1 MKNRITAILSIF
13 LLLFSTGLPASAALH
28 PLSMLQH
35 NRTTGV
41 SDIDLTIS
49 LDWDPAKVNQTVT
62 PRGMTIAETESAVR
76 SFAAS
81 LFGMTNGLHRL
92 RNIYIHTNRK
102 AWATADIRYIGT
114 KSGRSSASVAA
125 WQVPNQQITMYV
137 YETKTETDDYPG
149 PVMAHEMGH
158 YLYGIFDE
166 YREQPGKDAYT
177 IAELLQKG
185 WLDDPATDDD
195 GTQPSIMNQHWE
207 YPNWFSHGGGYSGS
221 ASKRNTAQYRAY
233 QKSIW
238 ETLSSA
244 PSTDPE
250 YARRYNRRQF
260 EAFIGKRVGS
270 SADLKA
276 PKSGNLS
283 GYDDALNI
291 VWVDAPVL
299 NLVLLD
305 SAISASRWD
314 EARNGA
320 ANLARNLPAGGYL
333 QVQSGNSTGLARALV
348 SEANRTALANQAG
361 QVQQA
366 AVVSLEAALVA
377 ALSQV
382 RAYRSTL
389 QYNQVTNLYLITAAN
404 PTVSASLIDELK
416 QLNVAARVFFLAP
429 QAGVTAA
436 KSSVRPE
443 PKPIKSSVQAGDQIY
458 LSQLGRETGGSFS
471 TINSSG
477 ELATELFT
485 AANESEGLGLAVLN
499 SADVSRLAAGQRLE
513 MRFVVGGYDPL
524 PMIIMEVSPD
534 EMARLTPSLVDPS
547 GKTITSA
554 TTGVIMEADTE
565 NGGWFWMLDPD
576 QYAGA
581 YGAWTA
587 VLTAKEAVSN
597 DLGMLAAGIS
607 PLLLQMDV
615 LQRPISGNLLEVS
628 LRLDRPV
635 LQANVRADIYDE
647 SGKKLHAG
655 RVLIDDGKNGD
666 LRPNDGIYTLALN
679 DLAPGEYTFQVVAD
693 DNNGNAVAS
702 DRGSLFNPRKAA
714 APDEATGPFQ
724 RIDEETFAVAAVSP
738 APTNSDG
745 GGCAVG
751 SGDTR
756 DLLLVMALV
765 FPLLYL
771 LVPRRRQRQQV

>member
-62 PRGMTIAETESAVR
+62 PRGMTVAETESAVR

-114 KSGRSSASVAA
+114 KAGRSEANIAA

-158 YLYGIFDE
+158 YLYGLLDE
-166 YREQPGKDAYT
+166 YHEAGGKT
-177 IAELLQKG
+177 IQQLIEAGETYMPSG
-185 WLDDPATDDD
+185 EDD
-195 GTQPSIMNQHWE
+195 GTQPSIMNQHSS
-207 YPNWFSHGGGYSGS
+207 YPNWFSHAGSYAGGSQ
-221 ASKRNTAQYRAY
+221 KQKTAQYRIY
-233 QKSIW
+233 GKSIW
-238 ETLSSA
+238 DTLVSA
-244 PSTDPE
+244 PTTDPV
-250 YARRYNRRQF
+250 YAQDFGRRQF
-260 EAFIGKRVGS
+260 EAFIGKRFTS
-270 SADLKA
+270 AADLKA
-276 PKSGNLS
+276 PQTGPVS
-283 GYDDALNI
+283 GYDGALNI

-299 NLVLLD
+299 NLMLLD

-320 ANLARNLPAGGYL
+320 VNLARNLPAGGYL
-333 QVQSGNSTGLARALV
+333 QVQSGSSTGLARALV

-361 QVQQA
+361 QVQQT

-443 PKPIKSSVQAGDQIY
+443 PKPIKSSVQAGEQIY

-471 TINSSG
+471 IINSSG

-499 SADVSRLAAGQRLE
+499 STDVSRLAAGQRLE

-534 EMARLTPSLVDPS
+534 EMARLSPSLVDPS

-581 YGAWTA
+581 YGTWTA

-635 LQANVRADIYDE
+635 LQANVRADVYDE
-647 SGKKLHAG
+647 NGKKIHAG
-655 RVLIDDGKNGD
+655 RVLTDDGKNGD

-738 APTNSDG
+738 APTNSGG